1 MATGSTS
8 SGDNADKR
16 NARGNGNVAK
26 GGGETL
32 AQESGG
38 NGPDA
43 GSGPDAGTPAGSGPD
58 AGPVASA
65 SGKAGKANHAT
76 VNPVSLAPDDFERDD
91 SGAIVYKADGVT
103 PRRKRGRKAGAS
115 ITAKVTAPKSTPAKT
130 DAARAAVATEMLAAQ
145 FQILN
150 LGIATFTKFE
160 DFKLDDSEAME
171 MAKATA
177 NVMAQ
182 FDYVPDPK
190 IAAVLGLVTTTSMI
204 YGPRVYLFN
213 KDRAQKKAARREAG
227 IVAADD
233 RAANSSAFP
242 DGPLNMGQF
251 SG

>member
-1 MATGSTS
+1 MGE
-8 SGDNADKR
+8 R
-16 NARGNGNVAK
+16 NAGNSTNGNP
-26 GGGETL
+26 
-32 AQESGG
+32 GG
-38 NGPDA
+38 NGGNADA
-43 GSGPDAGTPAGSGPD
+43 TGKGAPKSQGGENGPGPD
-58 AGPVASA
+58 AGPVASTGTPAGPGSDAGPVA
-65 SGKAGKANHAT
+65 SAPAKSGKANHAT

-91 SGAIVYKADGVT
+91 TGAIVYKSDGVT

-115 ITAKVTAPKSTPAKT
+115 ITAKATAPKSSPAKT
-130 DAARAAVATEMLAAQ
+130 DAARAVVATEMLAAQ

-150 LGIATFTKFE
+150 LGIATLTKFE

-190 IAAVLGLVTTTSMI
+190 VAAVLGLVTTTSMI

-233 RAANSSAFP
+233 RAATSSAFP